1 MPWVRARLRWSLSRK
16 SEWALSMIGNYFCKK
31 KNKKNKIKNTLAAS
45 PKKII
50 FRKVDNQAGT
60 CTSSKKGLSW
70 RNWWLHRKQWE
81 STADVMF
88 ASLPLR
94 HRLVWNSTWVKKI
107 AIQYAN
113 NSNFFTQAHK
123 DEIILLWI
131 EQTITVIEI
140 R

>member
-1 MPWVRARLRWSLSRK
+1 MYIKQKGTVVTQLMITQKTVEKHSGRHVCVFAVATQTSQCETVREL
-16 SEWALSMIGNYFCKK
+16 
-31 KNKKNKIKNTLAAS
+31 
-45 PKKII
+45 
-50 FRKVDNQAGT
+50 
-60 CTSSKKGLSW
+60 
-70 RNWWLHRKQWE
+70 
-81 STADVMF
+81 
-88 ASLPLR
+88 
-94 HRLVWNSTWVKKI
+94 KKI

>member
-1 MPWVRARLRWSLSRK
+1 
-16 SEWALSMIGNYFCKK
+16 
-31 KNKKNKIKNTLAAS
+31 
-45 PKKII
+45 
-50 FRKVDNQAGT
+50 
-60 CTSSKKGLSW
+60 
-70 RNWWLHRKQWE
+70 
-81 STADVMF
+81 MF

-94 HRLVWNSTWVKKI
+94 HRLCETVRELKKI